1 MLKTEPISEEL
12 ICNIGINRKSAKY
25 DKPYYTLY
33 SLLKKI
39 VISKDNLAL
48 EFYEAT
54 KKLTNS
60 KVGGAWRKYFFNSSA
75 RSVISREGL
84 SVLNTVPILQVTTEE
99 QFNEEFFKVVHTFK
113 ARATLSDYFDLNRR
127 YFKITDVVLF
137 EDNKVKLDVLP
148 QCYIEI
154 IAGNLLNIAFEQTEL
169 LPQNSMLKD
178 IGSFFDIDINIL
190 YQN

>member
-39 VISKDNLAL
+39 VFSKDNLAL

-60 KVGGAWRKYFFNSSA
+60 KVGGAGENIFQQQCTKCN
-75 RSVISREGL
+75 
-84 SVLNTVPILQVTTEE
+84 LQRGAICT
-99 QFNEEFFKVVHTFK
+99 
-113 ARATLSDYFDLNRR
+113 
-127 YFKITDVVLF
+127 
-137 EDNKVKLDVLP
+137 
-148 QCYIEI
+148 
-154 IAGNLLNIAFEQTEL
+154 
-169 LPQNSMLKD
+169 
-178 IGSFFDIDINIL
+178 
-190 YQN
+190 

>member
-1 MLKTEPISEEL
+1 M
-12 ICNIGINRKSAKY
+12 
-25 DKPYYTLY
+25 
-33 SLLKKI
+33 
-39 VISKDNLAL
+39 
-48 EFYEAT
+48 
-54 KKLTNS
+54 
-60 KVGGAWRKYFFNSSA
+60 
-75 RSVISREGL
+75 
-84 SVLNTVPILQVTTEE
+84 
-99 QFNEEFFKVVHTFK
+99 HTFK